1 MRTHRLTTISLLLI
15 STLSSHLT
23 SCTKLDEVVTPT
35 GVESSAL
42 DKNIKILTPIRDYN
56 EAFALA
62 QKSIELVDAKKTRSD
77 KKRIISNQRGQC
89 VTISSTRSEGSV
101 DTLMYIFNFENN
113 EGFSII
119 AANRAVDPI
128 LAVAEKGSYTYGI
141 PTKADNFNFY
151 MDAMVDELSSIIP
164 PAIDTIHTYPT
175 FRTVEVDE
183 YRSCEPLVPVHW
195 GQEGPFG
202 EYAANGFSGCVATAV
217 AQIMAYYRFP
227 ETFTTTY
234 PSSIE
239 HAHETITL
247 NWDALIINPDCYQI
261 SALLRE
267 IGQRV
272 DADYSAPGSTPA
284 NSQKVPSAMRSFGY
298 SCNSGLTNFLLNTV
312 YATLDDNRP
321 IYMRGT
327 DQATQKGHAW
337 VVDGYQYSRVGTEYY
352 EYKLIDTEA
361 GTIFYDY
368 VLTHSTVVTTNAIHC
383 NWGWDGFF
391 DGYYTAINS
400 CSVGTHVFKG
410 LQTIVSIN
418 VY

>member
-128 LAVAEKGSYTYGI
+128 LAVAEKGSYTYGL
-141 PTKADNFNFY
+141 PTEADNFNFY

-175 FRTVEVDE
+175 FKIVEVNE
-183 YRSCEPLVPVHW
+183 HRSCEPLVPVNW
-195 GQEGPFG
+195 GQSGVFG
-202 EYAANGFSGCVATAV
+202 AYCPNGRSGCVATAM
-217 AQIMAYYRFP
+217 AQIMAYHRFP
-227 ETFTTTY
+227 TSFTTTY
-234 PSSIE
+234 PSSIP
-239 HAHETITL
+239 HANETIL
-247 NWDALIINPDCYQI
+247 LDWEPIINDPHCYQV

-267 IGQRV
+267 IGERV
-272 DADYSAPGSTPA
+272 GMDYRGSNGSFA
-284 NSQKVPSAMRSFGY
+284 FSSRVPQTMRSFGY
-298 SCNSGLTNFLLNTV
+298 TCDSGVLDFFINSIYN
-312 YATLDDNRP
+312 TLDANRP
-321 IYMRGT
+321 VYIEG
-327 DQATQKGHAW
+327 DNLNGDDHAW
-337 VVDGYQYSRVGTEYY
+337 VVDGYIYSRVGTEYY
-352 EYKLIDTEA
+352 EYKPVNS
-361 GTIFYDY
+361 GTITTYDY
-368 VLTHSTVVTTNAIHC
+368 VLTHSTVVTTNLLHC
-383 NWGWDGFF
+383 NWGWNGTYN
-391 DGYYTAINS
+391 GYFTVLNS
-400 CSVGTHVFKG
+400 CSVGSDVYVNLG
-410 LQTIVSIN
+410 MIISID
-418 VY
+418 VI